1 MTASVAPPLLQPLG
15 HAHGETHGDAPVHS
29 VSETVHTAAH
39 PAVGPTVT
47 LAATATDGPPAA
59 STACAVD
66 CAVAMAAAGPLAGA
80 IAETVAVSAAA
91 PIAGTTARSSAAP
104 SAAPLARPLADAPA
118 TDQQYTGKSPR
129 RTNTALHTRTAP
141 AKPQPTAPQTPT
153 PLSAYEE
160 ELLRAYSPTLAGTYE
175 RWKGEAEGEGM
186 PIALAV
192 MMRQWRIRG
201 CPPDRNEERTQNS
214 TAHAAQNPD
223 GNTDSLGGSS
233 NDSFGDSSPDSS
245 GDSSANSFAAY
256 SARSA
261 DTSNYTDSS
270 DNSHGHSAQHDEEDS
285 LTANRLA
292 AKRLASTPS
301 DTQDSVQPQTQ
312 AQTQAPA
319 PQNTQTGAK
328 QSDIAAKHAKNGIHC
343 TRSAFVA
350 PTTASP
356 LLRESTPKAA
366 KAAKPDKNDK
376 NAQMT
381 LPGVSVP
388 RTPGETAPMS
398 NYLARTSLFAP
409 IRKGRRVMHDKQ
421 MLHSPEGIDV
431 LYTGK
436 QLDMADQ
443 DVYLT
448 ALRLAGGIK
457 AGDKIVINRAAFLRM
472 LGYKHNPGA
481 RDYKWLEESFYRIS
495 TGRVIIK
502 AKHIEAN
509 LPLMGALLSD
519 TRSGDYYFTIPR
531 ETYAL
536 WAKNLYSYIDLE
548 KRHALERNVPLS
560 KWLQSYAQSHA
571 PGVHTISMDLLHLW
585 CGYGGR
591 LRDFRD
597 SLTGALDELTR
608 VGILAT
614 WSIQERGKGRQKKV
628 MISWTR
634 ERTHRDD
641 TPQPAL
647 GEDDGR
653 L

>member
-1 MTASVAPPLLQPLG
+1 MAGPKSSS
-15 HAHGETHGDAPVHS
+15 APVG
-29 VSETVHTAAH
+29 AA
-39 PAVGPTVT
+39 PADSQ
-47 LAATATDGPPAA
+47 TATVAHAVQTEVGREYTPEPSGRRASPAPVEA
-59 STACAVD
+59 
-66 CAVAMAAAGPLAGA
+66 
-80 IAETVAVSAAA
+80 
-91 PIAGTTARSSAAP
+91 
-104 SAAPLARPLADAPA
+104 
-118 TDQQYTGKSPR
+118 
-129 RTNTALHTRTAP
+129 
-141 AKPQPTAPQTPT
+141 
-153 PLSAYEE
+153 LSAYEE
-160 ELLRAYSPTLAGTYE
+160 EMLRAYSRTLAGTYE
-175 RWKGEAEGEGM
+175 RWKEDGEDM
-186 PIALAV
+186 PLVLAV
-192 MMRQWRIRG
+192 MLRQWRTAG
-201 CPPDRNEERTQNS
+201 CPAERAPSIGTSDMGTKDANSAPDPTSDSNKDSFDDYPGDSCGDCTAGGGDETVACTAGVTTDPTSGAPVFAAHSPTGS
-214 TAHAAQNPD
+214 T
-223 GNTDSLGGSS
+223 TDSRGK
-233 NDSFGDSSPDSS
+233 P
-245 GDSSANSFAAY
+245 A
-256 SARSA
+256 
-261 DTSNYTDSS
+261 T
-270 DNSHGHSAQHDEEDS
+270 
-285 LTANRLA
+285 LA
-292 AKRLASTPS
+292 AR
-301 DTQDSVQPQTQ
+301 
-312 AQTQAPA
+312 
-319 PQNTQTGAK
+319 G
-328 QSDIAAKHAKNGIHC
+328 AAKNPI
-343 TRSAFVA
+343 
-350 PTTASP
+350 
-356 LLRESTPKAA
+356 LRESAPKA
-366 KAAKPDKNDK
+366 KAEKADKKTDK
-376 NAQMT
+376 SAQMT

-457 AGDKIVINRAAFLRM
+457 AGDRILINRAAFLRM

-509 LPLMGALLSD
+509 LPLMGALLTD

-571 PGVHTISMDLLHLW
+571 PGTHTISMDLLHLW

-608 VGILAT
+608 VGILT
-614 WSIQERGKGRQKKV
+614 SWSVQERGKGRQKKI
-628 MISWTR
+628 MISWVR

-641 TPQPAL
+641 APPPL
-647 GEDDGR
+647 VEG
-653 L
+653 

>member
-1 MTASVAPPLLQPLG
+1 MAGPKSSSAPMGAAPADSHAAANLQDGATRAEHPVSPRSAVQPNASAPAPP
-15 HAHGETHGDAPVHS
+15 V
-29 VSETVHTAAH
+29 
-39 PAVGPTVT
+39 AV
-47 LAATATDGPPAA
+47 ATDG
-59 STACAVD
+59 
-66 CAVAMAAAGPLAGA
+66 
-80 IAETVAVSAAA
+80 AA
-91 PIAGTTARSSAAP
+91 PTSELASEMT
-104 SAAPLARPLADAPA
+104 PLQPGGRRPMPAPA
-118 TDQQYTGKSPR
+118 
-129 RTNTALHTRTAP
+129 
-141 AKPQPTAPQTPT
+141 
-153 PLSAYEE
+153 LSAYEE

-175 RWKGEAEGEGM
+175 RWKEEGDDM
-186 PIALAV
+186 PLVLAV
-192 MMRQWRIRG
+192 MLRQWRTAG
-201 CPPDRNEERTQNS
+201 CPVDRGSENEGTAGSGGADHNSADPRSHANNPPSRPDCCYDDSCGDCPAATL
-214 TAHAAQNPD
+214 HAAECAAQAAGD
-223 GNTDSLGGSS
+223 ATDNGTVRVTLGEKHIK
-233 NDSFGDSSPDSS
+233 PA
-245 GDSSANSFAAY
+245 SAKA
-256 SARSA
+256 
-261 DTSNYTDSS
+261 
-270 DNSHGHSAQHDEEDS
+270 
-285 LTANRLA
+285 A
-292 AKRLASTPS
+292 AK
-301 DTQDSVQPQTQ
+301 
-312 AQTQAPA
+312 
-319 PQNTQTGAK
+319 
-328 QSDIAAKHAKNGIHC
+328 
-343 TRSAFVA
+343 
-350 PTTASP
+350 SP
-356 LLRESTPKAA
+356 LLRESAPKA
-366 KAAKPDKNDK
+366 KSDKGEKGSDK

-457 AGDKIVINRAAFLRM
+457 AGDRILINRAAFLRM

-509 LPLMGALLSD
+509 LPLMGALLTD

-571 PGVHTISMDLLHLW
+571 PGTHTISMDLLHLW

-597 SLTGALDELTR
+597 SLTGALEELTR
-608 VGILAT
+608 VGILTSWA
-614 WSIQERGKGRQKKV
+614 IQERGKGRQKKI
-628 MISWTR
+628 MISWVR

-641 TPQPAL
+641 APPPL
-647 GEDDGR
+647 VEE
-653 L
+653 